1 MATKYD
7 PANVRTRHQ
16 FPLLLL
22 FRESLSFIE
31 REQKTHEWLRPL
43 KPKYVLGQTGLQSA
57 FNQNRIMVASI
68 IKSRESRIEIAQ

>member
-7 PANVRTRHQ
+7 PANARTGHQ
-16 FPLLLL
+16 FPLL

-31 REQKTHEWLRPL
+31 REK
-43 KPKYVLGQTGLQSA
+43 KPRTVAIFENEMQSA
-57 FNQNRIMVASI
+57 FIQNRIMVASI